1 MDTYP
6 LLVGFSFAIGMGL
19 IANTF
24 LSTFYDLGRRFFH
37 ALFRKQSRLMA
48 LGLTS
53 AKDKE
58 EHNTEDVILGL
69 ARIPWTNLYAAA
81 ALVALMLFATI
92 GPYLPGARPALLG
105 IPALVWLLKRYL
117 IHQRRRFMVGQVRQ
131 LLVDIRLH
139 MSLCGSLLLGL
150 ENIARTTGERS
161 PVYRALQRR
170 MSGGS
175 AKSGLDVLQQ
185 LAGDLKSLHLLR
197 VAQRVHSAQQSSGM
211 LGVDQAIASSI
222 EELNDEIAGQA
233 EEQMQQMPTRIT
245 LLAMP
250 FLLGTH
256 CHLVVLPAG
265 RPHSQNPVGD
275 CDWRRFLTQFIF
287 VSWRK
292 VCCLIRKL
300 RKFRS
305 SLWCWPLWSCSGP
318 PPCGV
323 F

>member
-6 LLVGFSFAIGMGL
+6 LLVGFSFAIGVSL
-19 IANTF
+19 IANTI
-24 LSTFYDLGRRFFH
+24 LSTIYDLGRRLWH
-37 ALFRKQSRLMA
+37 AVLRRPGRLSA

-53 AKDKE
+53 EKSKE
-58 EHNTEDVILGL
+58 EQNSEDVILGL
-69 ARIPWTNLYAAA
+69 AKIPWTNLYAAA
-81 ALVALMLFATI
+81 GLVALVLFATI
-92 GPYLPGARPALLG
+92 GPYIPGTRSALLG
-105 IPALVWLLKRYL
+105 LPALVWLLKRYL

-150 ENIARTTGERS
+150 ENIARTTGETS
-161 PVYRALQRR
+161 PVYRTLQRR

-197 VAQRVHSAQQSSGM
+197 VAQRVHSAQQSSGV

-222 EELNDEIAGQA
+222 DELNDEIAGQA

-250 FLLGTH
+250 FLLGPIVILLFYP
-256 CHLVVLPAG
+256 LVDRILKT
-265 RPHSQNPVGD
+265 
-275 CDWRRFLTQFIF
+275 L
-287 VSWRK
+287 
-292 VCCLIRKL
+292 
-300 RKFRS
+300 
-305 SLWCWPLWSCSGP
+305 SGTAI
-318 PPCGV
+318 GGG

>member
-6 LLVGFSFAIGMGL
+6 LLVGLSFAIGTGL
-19 IANTF
+19 IANTI
-24 LSTFYDLGRRFFH
+24 LSTIYDFGRRFFH
-37 ALFRKQSRLMA
+37 ALMHKGSRLSS
-48 LGLTS
+48 LGLTG
-53 AKDKE
+53 AEDKKE
-58 EHNTEDVILGL
+58 LNTEDVILGL
-69 ARIPWTNLYAAA
+69 AHIPWTNLYAAA
-81 ALVALMLFATI
+81 ALLALVLFAAI
-92 GPYLPGARPALLG
+92 GPYIPGTRLALLG
-105 IPALVWLLKRYL
+105 LPILVWLLKHYL

-150 ENIARTTGERS
+150 ENIAKTTGETS

-185 LAGDLKSLHLLR
+185 LAGDLKSLPLLR

-211 LGVDQAIASSI
+211 VGVDQAISNSI
-222 EELNDEIAGQA
+222 DELNDEIAGQA

-250 FLLGTH
+250 FLLGPIIILLFYP
-256 CHLVVLPAG
+256 LVDRIL
-265 RPHSQNPVGD
+265 NT
-275 CDWRRFLTQFIF
+275 L
-287 VSWRK
+287 
-292 VCCLIRKL
+292 
-300 RKFRS
+300 
-305 SLWCWPLWSCSGP
+305 SGTAI
-318 PPCGV
+318 GGG

>member
-19 IANTF
+19 IANAT
-24 LSTFYDLGRRFFH
+24 LSTLHDFGRRFSQ
-37 ALFRKQSRLMA
+37 ALFRKQSRLLA

-53 AKDKE
+53 AKEKE
-58 EHNTEDVILGL
+58 EHDTEDVILGL
-69 ARIPWTNLYAAA
+69 SNIPWANLYAAA
-81 ALVALMLFATI
+81 ALAALILFATL
-92 GPYLPGARPALLG
+92 GPYLPGARLALLG
-105 IPALVWLLKRYL
+105 LPGLVWLLKRYL
-117 IHQRRRFMVGQVRQ
+117 IHQRRRFMAGQVRQ
-131 LLVDIRLH
+131 FLVDIRLH

-150 ENIARTTGERS
+150 ENIARTTGENS

-170 MSGGS
+170 MSGGA

-185 LAGDLKSLHLLR
+185 LASDLRSLHLLR
-197 VAQRVHSAQQSSGM
+197 VAQRVHSAQQSGGM

-250 FLLGTH
+250 FLLGPIVILLFYP
-256 CHLVVLPAG
+256 LVDRIL
-265 RPHSQNPVGD
+265 NT
-275 CDWRRFLTQFIF
+275 L
-287 VSWRK
+287 
-292 VCCLIRKL
+292 
-300 RKFRS
+300 
-305 SLWCWPLWSCSGP
+305 SGTAI
-318 PPCGV
+318 GGG